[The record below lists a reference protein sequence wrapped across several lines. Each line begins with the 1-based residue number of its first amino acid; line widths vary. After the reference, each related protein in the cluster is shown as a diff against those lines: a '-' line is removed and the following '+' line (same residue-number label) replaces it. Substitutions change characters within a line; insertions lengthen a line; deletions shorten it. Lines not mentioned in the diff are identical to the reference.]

1 MPSSRTSGHR
11 TRRSVICRAV
21 VWAFEEKTLW
31 GKLAY
36 AIDERGYTAIDAIS
50 AALIAK
56 HASIAREIRLNSEM
70 TDQTVKSIDFHSTS
84 IHGLGS
90 TEHWPSIGQL
100 VEVHLNVDKNLVAVW
115 Y

>member
-1 MPSSRTSGHR
+1 MIH
-11 TRRSVICRAV
+11 RAV
-21 VWAFEEKTLW
+21 VWEFNEKNLW
-31 GKLAY
+31 GKLTY
-36 AIDERGYTAIDAIS
+36 AIDDRGHVAIDAMS

-70 TDQTVKSIDFHSTS
+70 TDRSTQSLDFHSTS

-100 VEVHLNVDKNLVAVW
+100 VQVHLNVDRNLVAVW
-115 Y
+115 YQE